1 MAFLLFVDVFLVV
14 VKGATDKLVPASM
27 IQNKTIFELNGNV
40 INAVISGAG
49 GFAAIL
55 HRHRSADG
63 FRIIVLILASCTD
76 STHPHFAVGTA
87 GSTGCNSP
95 RHGAN
100 ACHKL
105 FLTIR
110 AYEDSS
116 SFRTS
121 RNFAGSVIVLVAPQ
135 RNNFRTLGSQII
147 DSGNNLATC
156 ANRAT
161 CMVVHQG
168 FNDIANRSLKILA
181 CSRGIRTMLSCC
193 CLQILH
199 WESNR
204 FYHSTWKRP

>member
-1 MAFLLFVDVFLVV
+1 MQLGLTPHGNYLFAYNGAQLNAHRVV
-14 VKGATDKLVPASM
+14 NTPFRARLKSQTRVSTSPRLQSW
-27 IQNKTIFELNGNV
+27 V
-40 INAVISGAG
+40 ID
-49 GFAAIL
+49 
-55 HRHRSADG
+55 RHRSADG

-100 ACHKL
+100 ACHEL

-121 RNFAGSVIVLVAPQ
+121 RNFAGSVIVLVAPH
-135 RNNFRTLGSQII
+135 RNNLRTLGSQII

-161 CMVVHQG
+161 GITTLQG
-168 FNDIANRSLKILA
+168 PCNMENTGFKLLLTIGAYEPRFLVA
-181 CSRGIRTMLSCC
+181 AYRYFAGGGMCS
-193 CLQILH
+193 
-199 WESNR
+199 W
-204 FYHSTWKRP
+204 HST